1 MLQTMMAAKV
11 IEYQKHFMVV
21 HGKNGTLWLIS
32 TDFDLLDNIIW
43 DFHAVHEMDYR
54 PQII

>member
-1 MLQTMMAAKV
+1 MMAAKA